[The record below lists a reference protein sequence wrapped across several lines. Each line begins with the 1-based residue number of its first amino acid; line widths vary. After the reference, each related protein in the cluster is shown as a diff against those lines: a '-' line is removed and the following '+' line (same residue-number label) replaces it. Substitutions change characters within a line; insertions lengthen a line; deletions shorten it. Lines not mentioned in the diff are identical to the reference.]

1 MDARFAP
8 SADPHGS
15 SNPSTEGATASSLSS
30 EAALG
35 GVVPA
40 ASASN
45 NPASASASAS
55 SSSTTASDAVRFAAI
70 TNDGSPENMERLV
83 TLKNIFAKQLPK
95 MPKEYIVRLVMDRR
109 HHAMALLKNGTA
121 IGGICYRPYM
131 DQHFA
136 EIAFC
141 AITASEQVKGYGTK
155 LMNHVKQHV
164 KRLGITHFLTYADN
178 YAIGYFKKQGFSKT
192 LFLPR
197 ERWYGYIK
205 DYDGGTL
212 MECYIHPTIDF
223 TSVPAMVKAQ
233 RAFVLARIQEL
244 SNEHVVRDGLD
255 RLSAEGSSGGSSTS
269 ASEAAGAGAGVG
281 SATRA
286 VPVPGGPGGSLLAT
300 SVPSKVSIEEIPGVL
315 EAGWTQANYLGS
327 AGRDADREYSAMVGS
342 LQQLWKEVQKHSS
355 SWPFREPVDLEEV
368 PDYLTV
374 IKVRASVRP
383 SVRPSVRFV
392 QCMFFCPRSKPSKK

>member
-1 MDARFAP
+1 
-8 SADPHGS
+8 
-15 SNPSTEGATASSLSS
+15 
-30 EAALG
+30 
-35 GVVPA
+35 
-40 ASASN
+40 
-45 NPASASASAS
+45 
-55 SSSTTASDAVRFAAI
+55 
-70 TNDGSPENMERLV
+70 
-83 TLKNIFAKQLPK
+83 
-95 MPKEYIVRLVMDRR
+95 VRLVMDRR

-164 KRLGITHFLTYADN
+164 KRLGVTHFLTYADN